1 MVAKEKKAEMEL
13 ICPKCASPID
23 PRRVDIQWDEARCSH
38 CGANHKASELYEKK
52 VPTPPPGSI
61 IEVAPDEEG
70 VTLRLPSDPRVP
82 LKTKLRYI
90 YVNIFLLVWAAPF
103 GYMLFTESHPYAIYL
118 FLGLLFIVVSMSYLV
133 WFFMSPWKG
142 EQVLK
147 IGRKEVEL
155 IKGGS
160 LGKKVHRIPKDDIY
174 GVSLEMPRV
183 RGGKMGSKTPALIT
197 EKGKHFFF
205 NYASIAEKEWV
216 VKHLKT
222 LMK

>member
-1 MVAKEKKAEMEL
+1 MEL

-61 IEVAPDEEG
+61 IEVAPEEEG
-70 VTLRLPSDPRVP
+70 VTLRLPSDPRIP
-82 LKTKLRYI
+82 LRTKLLYTFVI
-90 YVNIFLLVWAAPF
+90 SSLLVWVAFF
-103 GYMLFTESHPYAIYL
+103 GSRLLTESHPYAIL
-118 FLGLLFIVVSMSYLV
+118 LLLGLLFFIVSMSYLL
-133 WFFMSPWKG
+133 WPFLSSWKG

-155 IKGGS
+155 IKGSS
-160 LGKKVHRIPKDDIY
+160 LGTKVHRIPKDDIY

-216 VKHLKT
+216 VKHLKS